1 MRMERK
7 MNQICTMQNLEDFE
21 SRSFDCTRKSINLQ
35 SGIEVLKVPPPRLNL
50 STSEDVR
57 REMARVYREA
67 RSRLIEPSEAT
78 KLVFILTQILRAHE
92 QVVLENRITDL
103 EALQIR

>member
-1 MRMERK
+1 VINNIK
-7 MNQICTMQNLEDFE
+7 DAAVKQV
-21 SRSFDCTRKSINLQ
+21 SIEFLDAPTP
-35 SGIEVLKVPPPRLNL
+35 LLNL

-67 RSRLIEPSEAT
+67 RSRQIEPSEAT

-92 QVVLENRITDL
+92 QVVLEVRIAEL
-103 EALQIR
+103 EQRQSV

>member
-1 MRMERK
+1 MEHPP
-7 MNQICTMQNLEDFE
+7 NQICTMRNLEDFE
-21 SRSFDCTRKSINLQ
+21 SCSLDCTKESSYLQ
-35 SGIEVLKVPPPRLNL
+35 SGIDVIKVPTPRLNL

-67 RSRLIEPSEAT
+67 RSRQIEPSEAT

-92 QVVLENRITDL
+92 QVVLENRITHL
-103 EALQIR
+103 EKQQIK

>member
-1 MRMERK
+1 MEHPQ
-7 MNQICTMQNLEDFE
+7 NQICTMHNLEDFE
-21 SRSFDCTRKSINLQ
+21 SSSLDCTRESSYLQ

-57 REMARVYREA
+57 REMARLYREA
-67 RSRLIEPSEAT
+67 RSHLIEPSEAT

-92 QVVLENRITDL
+92 QVVLENRITEL
-103 EALQIR
+103 ESKPIK

>member
-1 MRMERK
+1 MTSLV
-7 MNQICTMQNLEDFE
+7 CTKEFKCM
-21 SRSFDCTRKSINLQ
+21 Q
-35 SGIEVLKVPPPRLNL
+35 SGIEVLNVPTPRLNL
-50 STSEDVR
+50 SSSEDVR

>member
-1 MRMERK
+1 MMDRTKESTP
-7 MNQICTMQNLEDFE
+7 NQIE
-21 SRSFDCTRKSINLQ
+21 
-35 SGIEVLKVPPPRLNL
+35 IEVPNTPTPRLNL

>member
-1 MRMERK
+1 MHYTDIIE
-7 MNQICTMQNLEDFE
+7 T
-21 SRSFDCTRKSINLQ
+21 TQ
-35 SGIEVLKVPPPRLNL
+35 STIDGMVAPTPRLNL

-103 EALQIR
+103 EAQQIR

>member
-1 MRMERK
+1 MANFAELLSFINTK
-7 MNQICTMQNLEDFE
+7 DSDVNQT
-21 SRSFDCTRKSINLQ
+21 
-35 SGIEVLKVPPPRLNL
+35 GIEVLEAPTPRINL

-67 RSRLIEPSEAT
+67 RSRQIEASEAT

-92 QVVLENRITDL
+92 QVVLEGRIADL
-103 EALQIR
+103 EQRQIA